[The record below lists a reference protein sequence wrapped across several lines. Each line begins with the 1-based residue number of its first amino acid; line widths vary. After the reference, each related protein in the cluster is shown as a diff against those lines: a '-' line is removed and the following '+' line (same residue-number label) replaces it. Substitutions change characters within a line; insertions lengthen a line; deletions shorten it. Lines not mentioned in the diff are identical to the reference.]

1 MDIKKLE
8 LALDEVLK
16 DYRDPQQIT
25 GPEGLLKQIKKG

>member
-16 DYRDPQQIT
+16 DDRDPQQIT
-25 GPEGLLKQIKKG
+25 GPESLLRPSD